1 MRGGQAC
8 ISFTI
13 PYLTGQ
19 SVFYIAYLIIS
30 SIQLGATV
38 DYAILLTERYRE
50 NRGTMDRKEA
60 VKETVADC
68 TASILTSG
76 TVMTVVGLLL
86 GKISTHGVLSQL
98 GTFLGI
104 GTLLSMGMV
113 LFVLPG
119 LLYLFDRLFIRKNI
133 MD

>member
-1 MRGGQAC
+1 VRGGQAC

-50 NRGTMDRKEA
+50 NRDTMDKKKA

-119 LLYLFDRLFIRKNI
+119 LLYLFDRLFTRKK
-133 MD
+133 